1 MEGSRANART
11 EGIRRVSTDWFM
23 FVDSDVL
30 LCKDWFK
37 KAQADLVRGVGVVW
51 GLNVDLLP
59 NLTNTHVLKFQS
71 LIARQCFKLR
81 GGMHD
86 ILIFIKA
93 VRGIRISEQL
103 QAYEDTYIVRWV
115 EDHGYKAVIGRDVYC
130 LHYKPPENW
139 HLQNGIA
146 KPSWNLDAVL
156 FAHIFLSTCFSTPYS
171 SSTGACNFR

>member
-1 MEGSRANART
+1 
-11 EGIRRVSTDWFM
+11 M

-146 KPSWNLDAVL
+146 KPSWNLDVVL
-156 FAHIFLSTCFSTPYS
+156 FTHIFLSTCFSTPYS